1 MGRMIAQLAVS
12 NADIV
17 TNFATT
23 VAAGV
28 AVVGAAA
35 LSF

>member
-1 MGRMIAQLAVS
+1 MIAQLTVANTS
-12 NADIV
+12 IV
-17 TNFATT
+17 DNFATT